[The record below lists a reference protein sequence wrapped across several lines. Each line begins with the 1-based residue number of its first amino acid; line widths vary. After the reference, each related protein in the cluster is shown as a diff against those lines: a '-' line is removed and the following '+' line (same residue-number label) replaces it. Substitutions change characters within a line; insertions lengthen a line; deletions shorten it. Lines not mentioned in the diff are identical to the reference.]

1 MSEKIPT
8 VAFDPQRHV
17 IGGRETSEG
26 REVWF
31 TLSDV
36 VAAERPIEAK
46 HEAVAIDD
54 LKREIDAIRSQPLDT
69 SDLERRIVQMFETFT
84 PPPAL
89 TQETAAV
96 LTDLTQ
102 AVLKL
107 KHDQAETT
115 RRVDVLASSIVA
127 VGERLG
133 V

>member
-1 MSEKIPT
+1 MSDRIKVVP
-8 VAFDPQRHV
+8 FDPSRHV
-17 IGGRETSEG
+17 IRVREVTEG
-26 REVWF
+26 REQF
-31 TLSDV
+31 
-36 VAAERPIEAK
+36 VALESLVEAERPLEAQ